1 MKQAPGRAINPT
13 SPMPWDS
20 YVSETD
26 RTIFEQAG
34 WGKSAGF
41 GSRPVLV
48 VIDVN
53 YNFVG
58 IPRLPVLES
67 IKDWKFSCGERGWQ
81 GVDALVPVIAKCRDI
96 RLPIIYTT
104 NPKRHDGFDLG
115 VWNLKQHR
123 ANENTDVEGHR
134 GNEIVD
140 EVAPQPGDIFIE
152 KKKPSAFYGTPLT
165 SYLIELKAD
174 TLILVGTTTSGC
186 VRASAV
192 DAVSDNF
199 RVVIPHECAWDR
211 SEISHA
217 VNLMDLN
224 MKYCD
229 VTDVA
234 DVMAFLDTVPA
245 GLFDEQFPR

>member
-1 MKQAPGRAINPT
+1 VRLGRPTNPT
-13 SPMPWDS
+13 STLPWEA
-20 YVSETD
+20 YLGEQD
-26 RTIFEQAG
+26 RVVFERAG
-34 WGKSAGF
+34 WGRSAGF
-41 GSRPVLV
+41 GERPVLL

-58 IPRLPVLES
+58 DPRLPMLES
-67 IKDWKFSCGERGWQ
+67 IKEWKFSCGERGWQ
-81 GVDALVPVIAKCRDI
+81 GVDALVPLMARCRDL
-96 RLPIIYTT
+96 RLPVLYTT
-104 NPKRHDGFDLG
+104 NPKRDDGFDLG

-123 ANENTDVEGHR
+123 ASETTDVQGHR
-134 GNEIVD
+134 GNEIVA

-152 KKKPSAFYGTPLT
+152 KKKPSAFYGTPIT

-192 DAVSDNF
+192 DAISDNF
-199 RVVIPHECAWDR
+199 RVVIPHECVWDR

-217 VNLMDLN
+217 VNLLDLN

-234 DVMAFLDTVPA
+234 DVMAWLDEVPA
-245 GLFDEQFPR
+245 GLFDEVMGR

>member
-1 MKQAPGRAINPT
+1 MKLGRAINPT
-13 SPMPWDS
+13 SPMPWEG
-20 YVSETD
+20 YLGEQD
-26 RTIFEQAG
+26 RTVFERAG
-34 WGKSAGF
+34 WGRSAGF
-41 GSRPVLV
+41 GERPVLL

-58 IPRLPVLES
+58 DPRLPILES
-67 IKDWKFSCGERGWQ
+67 IKEWKFSCGERGWD
-81 GVDALVPVIAKCRDI
+81 GVTALVPLMEKCRALG
-96 RLPIIYTT
+96 LPILYTT

-123 ANENTDVEGHR
+123 ANETTDVQGHK
-134 GNEIVD
+134 GNEIVA
-140 EVAPQPGDIFIE
+140 EVAPQDGDIFIE
-152 KKKPSAFYGTPLT
+152 KKKPSAFYGTPIT

-174 TLILVGTTTSGC
+174 TIILVGTTTSGC

-192 DAVSDNF
+192 DAISDNF
-199 RVVIPHECAWDR
+199 RVVIPHECVWDR

-217 VNLMDLN
+217 VNLLDLQ

-234 DVMAFLDTVPA
+234 DVLTWLDGVPA
-245 GLFDEQFPR
+245 GLFDEVLGRP